1 MQHNRDLSTF
11 VRRQN
16 RSPLGLPLEPRRGSE
31 DEKFCFWVQRGNY
44 KAAEALQPFVTRLY
58 WFEYLFLRGRLD
70 AARALLQS
78 GGQHYRPCIPA
89 YIFNLYCSESKD
101 PALVFA
107 AQEFVFEFENCR
119 RPQTLHYANGL
130 LKPLREGEDP
140 SDCFRFKNLLGP
152 VETWVTSPTIA
163 RVRVYNYSAEHRLC
177 MVMRRGRGV
186 SLSTLDLFNGRVA
199 RPLLAE
205 ALYAAGAIKA
215 FESMLRRYP
224 ECIGYINGLHES
236 IPGIQSGVGDIQSHV
251 RSMLAR
257 QAAISALEELA

>member
-1 MQHNRDLSTF
+1 MQHKRDLSQF
-11 VRRQN
+11 SPRHN
-16 RSPLGLPLEPRRGSE
+16 RSPLGLPLQPRRGSA
-31 DEKFCFWVQRGNY
+31 DEKFCFWVQRGDY

-70 AARALLQS
+70 AARAQLHTV
-78 GGQHYRPCIPA
+78 GGRGTISI
-89 YIFNLYCSESKD
+89 YILALYCSESTN

-107 AQEFVFEFENCR
+107 AHEFILDFENGR

-130 LKPLREGEDP
+130 LKPLRMGEDT

-152 VETWVTSPTIA
+152 VVTWVTSPTVS
-163 RVRVYNYSAEHRLC
+163 RVLVYNYSVEHRLC

-186 SLSTLDLFNGRVA
+186 ALSTLDLFNGRVA

-224 ECIGYINGLHES
+224 ECIGYINALHES

-251 RSMLAR
+251 RILQAR
-257 QAAISALEELA
+257 QAAVRALEELA

>member
-1 MQHNRDLSTF
+1 MQHKRDLSQF
-11 VRRQN
+11 SPRHG
-16 RSPLGLPLEPRRGSE
+16 RSPLGLPLQPRRGSE
-31 DEKFCFWVQRGNY
+31 DEKFCFWVQRCDY
-44 KAAEALQPFVTRLY
+44 KAAEALQPFVTRLI

-70 AARALLQS
+70 AARAQLQS
-78 GGQHYRPCIPA
+78 VGGRGTISI
-89 YIFNLYCSESKD
+89 YILALYCSESTD

-107 AQEFVFEFENCR
+107 AHEFVLDFENCR

-163 RVRVYNYSAEHRLC
+163 RVRVFNYSAEHRLC

-186 SLSTLDLFNGRVA
+186 ALSTLDLFNGRVA

-215 FESMLRRYP
+215 FECMLRRYP
-224 ECIGYINGLHES
+224 ECIGYINALHES

-257 QAAISALEELA
+257 QSAISALEELS